1 MITEA
6 QWESI
11 HPKLELR
18 RALHWAVPYRV
29 RASGG
34 LPGQLT
40 RFIGRGS
47 TIELVGSRLAEHRL
61 VSLVGPGGCGKTRL
75 AIEVGRRTTLVPPG
89 SVFFVD
95 LSGLSDPRLVPG
107 TVLRALGLREAPGT
121 GPLESLIAH
130 LLKRDLLVLL
140 DNCEYLSDAC
150 AELVEALARECQ
162 GLRVLATS
170 RKHLGVTGEAVVDVG
185 GLQLVE
191 RAGYRDEEWLLRSEA
206 GSLFVDRARMA
217 RSDFVAQG
225 DDAVVV
231 AGICEHLDGIPLA
244 LEMAAARVRLMSV
257 QAIAEGLSDRF
268 GLLTASGRAG
278 PPRQRSLLS
287 SIEWSCG
294 LLGKSE
300 RCLLYRLSVF
310 ASGFTFAAAKAVCAG
325 DEVERDDVIGLLS
338 SLVDKSIVQASPGAD
353 RLRFHES
360 MHAYA
365 AAALESDG
373 ATDAVRDRH
382 LGYFTE
388 LAKSLEPKTLTSEF
402 AAAQGKL
409 EPELDNLRAAL
420 SWSVESKQFG
430 TGAALVSS
438 LGSFFYELGLN
449 SEAVARCEF
458 FLAAEID
465 PTLRGSL
472 LYLASRCS
480 RLSDPPTSLR
490 LASEL
495 VSLARSLGD
504 EAVQAAGSVALA
516 AVQVEADPAAAL
528 EAATD
533 GIRLAQTSRDQRT
546 EVRGLWVKGLALC
559 SLGRPAEA
567 LAVGEEALRASS
579 ACDWPN
585 GQQLARFVISRA
597 ATCTGHFG
605 RALEEASNVVHS
617 SRTAPLNVATAEAQ
631 RAAVLGYQGEAYA
644 SGLIDQA
651 VSTVS
656 TSGDSFLVA
665 NFNLTRGRILITL
678 GQVDDG
684 YRVLEASIAKLES
697 FGLSAICVPSRALLA
712 EVAVSRGDLLTA
724 RRHLDG
730 SSWRLPSAIE
740 PAGAP
745 VFRAEA
751 RLARAEGLPAR
762 AHGLACNGL
771 AAASE
776 GGHLLWVVELLELVA
791 ITSSGL
797 GYPTEACR
805 LLGAAESQ
813 RDLIGY
819 VQPAPA
825 RDELAPVLV
834 DLRTALA
841 HDFERAVSEGTAL
854 SLEEAVAYACRGRGR
869 HTRGRSGWES
879 LTPSEQRVVSLVGQ
893 HLTNAQIAG
902 RLFISVPTVKS
913 HLNSVFAKLGTKNRG
928 QLAAAAHRIE
938 AP

>member
-11 HPKLELR
+11 QPKLELC
-18 RALHWAVPYRV
+18 RALHWDVPHRV
-29 RASGG
+29 QAPGV

-107 TVLRALGLREAPGT
+107 TVLRALGLREARGK
-121 GPLESLIAH
+121 GPLESLIAQ

-140 DNCEYLSDAC
+140 DNCEHLGDAC
-150 AELVEALARECQ
+150 AALVEALARECP
-162 GLRVLATS
+162 GLRMLATS
-170 RKHLGVTGEAVVDVG
+170 REHLGVTGEAVVDVG
-185 GLQLVE
+185 GLELLE

-206 GSLFVDRARMA
+206 GKLFVDRARMA
-217 RSDFVAQG
+217 RADFVAHG

-231 AGICEHLDGIPLA
+231 AGICERLDGIPLA

-268 GLLTASGRAG
+268 SVLTANERAR
-278 PPRQRSLLS
+278 PRRQRSLLA

-294 LLGKSE
+294 LLGESE

-338 SLVDKSIVQASPGAD
+338 SLVDKSVVQASPGVD
-353 RLRFHES
+353 RFRLHET
-360 MHAYA
+360 MRAYA
-365 AAALESDG
+365 ATALEAEG
-373 ATDAVRDRH
+373 GTAAVRDRH
-382 LGYFTE
+382 LDYFTE
-388 LAKSLEPKTLTSEF
+388 LANSLEPKTLTSEF
-402 AAAQGKL
+402 ALAQDKL
-409 EPELDNLRAAL
+409 KPELDNLSAAL
-420 SWSVESKQFG
+420 RWSLESKQFG

-449 SEAVARCEF
+449 SEAVAQCEY

-465 PTLRGSL
+465 PSFRGSL

-480 RLSDPPTSLR
+480 RLSDPPMSLR

-495 VSLARSLGD
+495 VSLGRSLGD
-504 EAVQAAGSVALA
+504 EAVQAGGLIAVA

-528 EAATD
+528 GAATE
-533 GIRLAQTSRDQRT
+533 GIRLAQTSREPRT

-567 LAVGEEALRASS
+567 LAVGEEALRASR

-585 GQQLARFVISRA
+585 GEHLARIVISWSA
-597 ATCTGHFG
+597 MWTGRFG
-605 RALEEASNVVHS
+605 RALEETSYILHS
-617 SRTAPLNVATAEAQ
+617 SRTMPLHVAVADAHRAEVLACKGQDATA
-631 RAAVLGYQGEAYA
+631 
-644 SGLIDQA
+644 LIDRA
-651 VSTVS
+651 VSAVS
-656 TSGDSFLVA
+656 VSGDSFFVA
-665 NFNLTRGRILITL
+665 NFNLARGRILI
-678 GQVDDG
+678 GQGQEDDG
-684 YRVLEASIAKLES
+684 YQVLEAAIAKLES
-697 FGLSAICVPSRALLA
+697 FGLFAMCVQSRALLA
-712 EVAVSRGDLLTA
+712 EVAVRRGELLTA
-724 RRHLDG
+724 RLHLDG
-730 SSWRLPSAIE
+730 SSWRLPRAIE

-751 RLARAEGLPAR
+751 RLARAECLPAR

-771 AAASE
+771 AAAFE
-776 GGHLLWVVELLELVA
+776 GGHVLWVVELLELVG
-791 ITSSGL
+791 ITSSDL
-797 GYPTEACR
+797 GCPTEACR

-813 RDLIGY
+813 RGLIGY
-819 VQPAPA
+819 VHPAPA

-841 HDFERAVSEGTAL
+841 HDAFERAASEGRAL
-854 SLEEAVAYACRGRGR
+854 SLEEAVAYACRGRGS
-869 HTRGRSGWES
+869 HARGRSGWES

-893 HLTNAQIAG
+893 HLTNAQIAA

-938 AP
+938 AS